1 MQGTGHTWLEAP
13 AYVQTRAGLE
23 PRSGVS
29 LPRPTYLYLLQWH
42 LKNSFIELRSLPIG
56 SANRT
61 ALTGV
66 QRCAPSLP
74 PMALRGR
81 TAGSCD
87 KEEGRRKGGSRAKSA
102 ATGGREPR
110 TGSAHRRGSSGRGG
124 EGRRWGAERGGH
136 SRGGGRSGRP
146 GAANSGNPSIFR
158 RESGTSVG

>member
-13 AYVQTRAGLE
+13 AHVQTRAGLE

-66 QRCAPSLP
+66 QSCAPSLP
-74 PMALRGR
+74 PVALRGR

-87 KEEGRRKGGSRAKSA
+87 KEEEEEEGGQPGEIRGNRREGAADGERAPPREQRPRRRREAVGSGERRAQPRRREERAAGRSQFGGSVHFSA
-102 ATGGREPR
+102 
-110 TGSAHRRGSSGRGG
+110 
-124 EGRRWGAERGGH
+124 
-136 SRGGGRSGRP
+136 
-146 GAANSGNPSIFR
+146 
-158 RESGTSVG
+158 